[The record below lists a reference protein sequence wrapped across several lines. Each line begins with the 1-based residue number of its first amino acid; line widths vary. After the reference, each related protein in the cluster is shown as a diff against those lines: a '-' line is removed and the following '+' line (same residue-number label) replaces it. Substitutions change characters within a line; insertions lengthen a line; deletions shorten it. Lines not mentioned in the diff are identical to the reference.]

1 MTALVWRYDLVGL
14 GARVAIAAIAISL
27 MVAGHAP

>member
-1 MTALVWRYDLVGL
+1 MTALVWRYDLVGM
-14 GARVAIAAIAISL
+14 GARIAIAALALAL